1 MCCVVHLLL
10 GKYTTCS
17 NRMSGPA
24 AGINTSTETAVSVT
38 SENFELWIR
47 MATDNKINST
57 NSWDFALID
66 YFHDLSMF
74 KEGDGINFQKAST
87 TLDGCVKIYS
97 SRIDSAATETGR
109 LLSGLSS
116 SELPGGKNDGNNASE
131 EESDDDDDVEKRREQ
146 QRKYRRNRARNTLVS
161 NFDQIKA
168 KSLETQFFANPI
180 FKKALSDFDEGGSK
194 SLLMNMLKM
203 SSQGQVMFVIV
214 GKTPES
220 VLNPV
225 NWKDDSAKGSEYCSD
240 TQAPISPSVPNNDMK
255 EQAVVHIIT
264 NDQQVTNIEE
274 PNVETGDNTDEVKSV
289 PTSVSSKGISILGDM
304 VLQMKHDAQICPS
317 LNSLKGIDAGDTSV
331 TQILDQIGDIS
342 SEPEEG
348 VFNENENAED
358 GFDFDTDKDSTGNST
373 KINRSQYSL
382 FLEEGMGNDDQD
394 STFRSLNLTGLF
406 DENATGL
413 DENNYSSEAA
423 DDSDRAA
430 IAKYFDKL
438 SGDNWRGP
446 EYWKISKVKTFLKD
460 EYHQSALDLDDK
472 SKLSDDKRIIPKKT
486 LLTKKSPFLDFLNDK
501 NDVQEEDI
509 FKPGQISKIML
520 PEKEMEVNPEFN
532 CLPEDFKFTTK
543 RLICLNLKPDSRI
556 NTILTKRRKV
566 FGDISREDSTKV
578 ADESFFADVY
588 KDTVETG
595 VSDDD
600 FFGGDN
606 DNDMEFGNE
615 DMNDGMDPNVSSASH
630 KSGYDDLPAN
640 NVDEFEAPVAA
651 LPETRKHT
659 NGLTYARKSKR
670 VDIRMLKERLWTA
683 IGQNDK
689 WTIKKRNSSEFKDDE
704 NSAITETDKKSGNDT
719 AERNGAD
726 AVESKLKL
734 SEIVRTTADM
744 YDPRSRKDLS
754 TSFYFICLLHLANEN
769 NLSLE
774 GTMDRNDIIISR

>member
-1 MCCVVHLLL
+1 
-10 GKYTTCS
+10 
-17 NRMSGPA
+17 MSGPA

-168 KSLETQFFANPI
+168 KSLETQFLQTPFS
-180 FKKALSDFDEGGSK
+180 KKALSDFDEGGSK

-304 VLQMKHDAQICPS
+304 ALQMKHDAQICPS

-472 SKLSDDKRIIPKKT
+472 SKLSDDKRIIPKK
-486 LLTKKSPFLDFLNDK
+486 LCLPRN
-501 NDVQEEDI
+501 I

-543 RLICLNLKPDSRI
+543 RLICLNLKPDI
-556 NTILTKRRKV
+556 